1 MAFKGRICYNKERIR
16 IMKGGTQGIRGRAFV
31 SCALCGKNV
40 KTLIMYTSK
49 HHGNTRKVVEAFARG
64 LKAETV
70 DLLKETPSGIGDYDQ
85 IGIAS
90 GIYAG
95 KMDRQVRQILRRLPE
110 GGGKKAFVVST
121 SGVGKEKYNAEA
133 IRLLKEKG
141 YRISGSYAFTGW
153 NTFGPFKL
161 VGGTGKGRPDKKDLQ
176 KAEHLGEELACEE

>member
-1 MAFKGRICYNKERIR
+1 MAFKGQICYNEERIR
-16 IMKGGTQGIRGRAFV
+16 IMKGGTQGAGAEF
-31 SCALCGKNV
+31 SLPAELCGKTV

-64 LKAETV
+64 LGAETV
-70 DLLKETPSGIGDYDQ
+70 DLLKETPSGIGSYDQ

-95 KMDRQVRQILRRLPE
+95 KMDKQVRHLLKSLPE

-133 IRLLKEKG
+133 VRCLKDKG

-161 VGGTGKGRPDKKDLQ
+161 VGGTGKGRPDKQDLK
-176 KAEHLGEELACEE
+176 KAEHLGEGLAREE